1 MVENVEN
8 AMTITQ
14 LKSQVD
20 GLRDYLW
27 SSGLPN
33 PGDHVEQIS
42 YLLFLKMLEER
53 DDEKAELLGDKY
65 KPIFSGKNDK
75 YRWSKLLDK
84 SGRELLIFVRDELFP
99 FMSKVDSNNED
110 VSEYFHDAV
119 LKITKPDVLHD
130 LIQKIDN
137 EFPLEM
143 LDNDTK
149 GDLYEYLLSKMDA
162 AGELGQF
169 RTPRHLISFITEM
182 VNPQIGETV
191 VDPACGTG
199 GFLIAS
205 YFNILKNNSRP
216 ATLKDRKAYWGDL
229 LNDEKRK
236 KLEHS
241 TLYGFDVDQ
250 GMIRFARMNLL
261 LHGLEA
267 ENVKRRDAIAIEY
280 GQGEDKQYDIVLTNP
295 PFAGRIDKTRIKKDL
310 PIIATKTEILFL
322 GHAIQLLKNEGRCG
336 IIVPE
341 GLLFGNSTAHKDIR
355 RYLLESCDLQAV
367 VSMPSGAFMPYSG
380 VKTSVLIFQK
390 GRPTSKVWFYELD
403 DIGYGLRANPLP
415 VKENDIPDLLQKWK
429 SRATSEKSWITNIEE
444 IKKHDFIL
452 SATVY
457 RKRKNSNSTYID
469 PDNALEEAVTEQKDI
484 AEKLNKLKN
493 SQEQYAQSFDG
504 NNRRDWPTVTLNEAC
519 EFLDNMRKPV
529 KESERKPGQ
538 YPYYGANGQVGTI
551 DKYIFDE
558 PLILLAE
565 DGGNWEDPSK
575 PIAYMIIGK
584 SWVNNHAHVL
594 RPRKGFDIL
603 FVLHSIEH
611 KDVRNLISGTTR
623 GKLTKRA
630 AESIEIVKPPLELQM
645 DFAKRIKSLKEIYNS
660 QVDSAHKVKQ
670 ASNFLLKKYFGID

>member
-205 YFNILKNNSRP
+205 YFNILKSNSRP

-280 GQGEDKQYDIVLTNP
+280 GQEEDKQYDVVLTNP

-310 PIIATKTEILFL
+310 PIMATKTEILFL
-322 GHAIQLLKNEGRCG
+322 GHAIQLLRDKGRCG

-341 GLLFGNSTAHKDIR
+341 GLLFGNSSAHRDIR
-355 RYLLESCDLQAV
+355 RYLLEKCNLQAV
-367 VSMPSGAFMPYSG
+367 VSMPGGAFMPYSG

-390 GRPTSKVWFYELD
+390 GESTKKVWFYELRN
-403 DIGYGLRANPLP
+403 IGYSLGSRPTLIR
-415 VKENDIPDLLQKWK
+415 ESDIPDLLEKWK
-429 SRATSEKSWITNIEE
+429 TRTTSEQSWSATFEDIE
-444 IKKHDFIL
+444 KHDFML
-452 SATVY
+452 SASMY
-457 RKRKNSNSTYID
+457 KPRK
-469 PDNALEEAVTEQKDI
+469 
-484 AEKLNKLKN
+484 
-493 SQEQYAQSFDG
+493 
-504 NNRRDWPTVTLNEAC
+504 
-519 EFLDNMRKPV
+519 
-529 KESERKPGQ
+529 
-538 YPYYGANGQVGTI
+538 
-551 DKYIFDE
+551 
-558 PLILLAE
+558 
-565 DGGNWEDPSK
+565 
-575 PIAYMIIGK
+575 
-584 SWVNNHAHVL
+584 VNNLVHKA
-594 RPRKGFDIL
+594 PEKI
-603 FVLHSIEH
+603 IEE
-611 KDVRNLISGTTR
+611 LIQLQKETTN
-623 GKLTKRA
+623 
-630 AESIEIVKPPLELQM
+630 ELQ
-645 DFAKRIKSLKEIYNS
+645 SLYKDTKNE
-660 QVDSAHKVKQ
+660 
-670 ASNFLLKKYFGID
+670 

>member
-84 SGRELLIFVRDELFP
+84 SGRELLVFVRDELFP

-182 VNPQIGETV
+182 VDPQIGETI

-236 KLEHS
+236 RLEHS

-280 GQGEDKQYDIVLTNP
+280 GQEEDKQYDVVLTNP

-310 PIIATKTEILFL
+310 PIMATKTEILFL
-322 GHAIQLLKNEGRCG
+322 GHAIQLLRDKGRCG

-341 GLLFGNSTAHKDIR
+341 GLLFGNSSAHRDIR
-355 RYLLESCDLQAV
+355 RYLLEKCNLQAV
-367 VSMPSGAFMPYSG
+367 VSMPGGAFMPYSG

-390 GRPTSKVWFYELD
+390 GESTKKVWFYELRN
-403 DIGYGLRANPLP
+403 IGYSLGSRPTLIR
-415 VKENDIPDLLQKWK
+415 ESDIPDLLEKWK
-429 SRATSEKSWITNIEE
+429 TRTTSEQSWSATFEDIE
-444 IKKHDFIL
+444 KHDFML
-452 SATVY
+452 SASMY
-457 RKRKNSNSTYID
+457 KPRK
-469 PDNALEEAVTEQKDI
+469 
-484 AEKLNKLKN
+484 
-493 SQEQYAQSFDG
+493 
-504 NNRRDWPTVTLNEAC
+504 
-519 EFLDNMRKPV
+519 
-529 KESERKPGQ
+529 
-538 YPYYGANGQVGTI
+538 
-551 DKYIFDE
+551 
-558 PLILLAE
+558 
-565 DGGNWEDPSK
+565 
-575 PIAYMIIGK
+575 
-584 SWVNNHAHVL
+584 VNNLVHKA
-594 RPRKGFDIL
+594 PEKI
-603 FVLHSIEH
+603 IEE
-611 KDVRNLISGTTR
+611 LIQLQKET
-623 GKLTKRA
+623 A
-630 AESIEIVKPPLELQM
+630 NELQ
-645 DFAKRIKSLKEIYNS
+645 SLYKDTKNE
-660 QVDSAHKVKQ
+660 
-670 ASNFLLKKYFGID
+670 

>member
-14 LKSQVD
+14 LKSQID

-33 PGDHVEQIS
+33 PADHVEQIS

-53 DDEKAELLGDKY
+53 DDARTELLGDKY
-65 KPIFSGKNDK
+65 KSVFGGKNDK

-84 SGRELLIFVRDELFP
+84 SGRELLTFVRDELFP

-137 EFPLEM
+137 EFPLKM
-143 LDNDTK
+143 LDPDTK

-169 RTPRHLISFITEM
+169 RTPRHLINFITEM
-182 VNPQIGETV
+182 VNPQIDETV

-205 YFNILKNNSRP
+205 YFNILKNNSRS
-216 ATLKDRKAYWGDL
+216 ATLKERKFYWGDL

-236 KLEHS
+236 KLEYS
-241 TLYGFDVDQ
+241 TLYGYDVDQ

-280 GQGEDKQYDIVLTNP
+280 GQEEDKQYDVVLTNP

-322 GHAIQLLKNEGRCG
+322 GHTIQLLKDEGRCG

-341 GLLFGNSTAHKDIR
+341 GLLFGNSSAHKDIR
-355 RYLLESCDLQAV
+355 RYLLEKCDLQAV
-367 VSMPSGAFMPYSG
+367 ISMPGGAFMPYSG
-380 VKTSVLIFQK
+380 VKTSVLVFQK
-390 GRPTSKVWFYELD
+390 GKPTKKVWFYELEN
-403 DIGYGLRANPLP
+403 IGYSLGSRPLQI
-415 VKENDIPDLLQKWK
+415 KENDISDMLEKWK
-429 SRATSEKSWITNIEE
+429 GKEASEKSWSA
-444 IKKHDFIL
+444 DFEAIRKREFNL
-452 SATVY
+452 SAHTY
-457 RKRKNSNSTYID
+457 RPKRASSLAHRD
-469 PDNALEEAVTEQKDI
+469 PD
-484 AEKLNKLKN
+484 
-493 SQEQYAQSFDG
+493 
-504 NNRRDWPTVTLNEAC
+504 
-519 EFLDNMRKPV
+519 
-529 KESERKPGQ
+529 
-538 YPYYGANGQVGTI
+538 
-551 DKYIFDE
+551 
-558 PLILLAE
+558 LL
-565 DGGNWEDPSK
+565 
-575 PIAYMIIGK
+575 
-584 SWVNNHAHVL
+584 
-594 RPRKGFDIL
+594 
-603 FVLHSIEH
+603 
-611 KDVRNLISGTTR
+611 
-623 GKLTKRA
+623 
-630 AESIEIVKPPLELQM
+630 
-645 DFAKRIKSLKEIYNS
+645 LKEI
-660 QVDSAHKVKQ
+660 
-670 ASNFLLKKYFGID
+670 LKLEEENVNELRELKG

>member
-99 FMSKVDSNNED
+99 FLSKVDSNNED

-261 LHGLEA
+261 LHGLES
-267 ENVKRRDAIAIEY
+267 ENVKRKDAIAIEY
-280 GQGEDKQYDIVLTNP
+280 GQEEDKQYDIVLTNP

-322 GHAIQLLKNEGRCG
+322 GYAVQLLKDGGRCG

-341 GLLFGNSTAHKDIR
+341 GLLFGNSAAHKDIR
-355 RYLLESCDLQAV
+355 RYLLEKCDLQAV
-367 VSMPSGAFMPYSG
+367 VSMPSGAFMPYAG
-380 VKTSVLIFQK
+380 VKTSVLVFKK
-390 GRPTSKVWFYELD
+390 GGSTKRVWFYELHN
-403 DIGYGLRANPLP
+403 IGYSLGSRPMQ
-415 VKENDIPDLLQKWK
+415 VKENDIPDLLEKWK
-429 SRATSEKSWITNIEE
+429 TKALSDQSWYANFEE
-444 IKKHDFIL
+444 IRDRDFGL
-452 SATVY
+452 SAGLY
-457 RKRKNSNSTYID
+457 
-469 PDNALEEAVTEQKDI
+469 
-484 AEKLNKLKN
+484 
-493 SQEQYAQSFDG
+493 
-504 NNRRDWPTVTLNEAC
+504 
-519 EFLDNMRKPV
+519 
-529 KESERKPGQ
+529 
-538 YPYYGANGQVGTI
+538 
-551 DKYIFDE
+551 
-558 PLILLAE
+558 
-565 DGGNWEDPSK
+565 
-575 PIAYMIIGK
+575 
-584 SWVNNHAHVL
+584 
-594 RPRKGFDIL
+594 RPRKVVNSKQGSPDKIL
-603 FVLHSIEH
+603 EETL
-611 KDVRNLISGTTR
+611 
-623 GKLTKRA
+623 KLQ
-630 AESIEIVKPPLELQM
+630 EEIVE
-645 DFAKRIKSLKEIYNS
+645 DIKN
-660 QVDSAHKVKQ
+660 
-670 ASNFLLKKYFGID
+670 LKKMI

>member
-53 DDEKAELLGDKY
+53 DDEKAELLGNKY

-130 LIQKIDN
+130 LIQKIDS

-143 LDNDTK
+143 LYNDTK

-205 YFNILKNNSRP
+205 YFNILKSNSRP

-280 GQGEDKQYDIVLTNP
+280 GQEEDRQYDVVLTNP

-310 PIIATKTEILFL
+310 PIMATKTEILFL
-322 GHAIQLLKNEGRCG
+322 GHAIQLLKEGGRCG

-341 GLLFGNSTAHKDIR
+341 GLLFGNSSAHKDIR
-355 RYLLESCDLQAV
+355 RYLLEKCDLQAV
-367 VSMPSGAFMPYSG
+367 ISMPSGAFMPYSG

-390 GRPTSKVWFYELD
+390 GKSTKKVWFYELENV
-403 DIGYGLRANPLP
+403 GYSLGSRP
-415 VKENDIPDLLQKWK
+415 VPIKENSIPDMLEKWRT
-429 SRATSEKSWITNIEE
+429 RAVSKRSWLAGFDE
-444 IKKHDFIL
+444 IQKHDFNL
-452 SATVY
+452 SAGVY
-457 RKRKNSNSTYID
+457 KPIEKNAITHKD
-469 PDNALEEAVTEQKDI
+469 PNVLLEEIIRLQ
-484 AEKLNKLKN
+484 
-493 SQEQYAQSFDG
+493 
-504 NNRRDWPTVTLNEAC
+504 
-519 EFLDNMRKPV
+519 
-529 KESERKPGQ
+529 KES
-538 YPYYGANGQVGTI
+538 
-551 DKYIFDE
+551 
-558 PLILLAE
+558 AE
-565 DGGNWEDPSK
+565 D
-575 PIAYMIIGK
+575 
-584 SWVNNHAHVL
+584 
-594 RPRKGFDIL
+594 
-603 FVLHSIEH
+603 
-611 KDVRNLISGTTR
+611 LIH
-623 GKLTKRA
+623 
-630 AESIEIVKPPLELQM
+630 
-645 DFAKRIKSLKEIYNS
+645 LKEDMKNR
-660 QVDSAHKVKQ
+660 
-670 ASNFLLKKYFGID
+670 

>member
-14 LKSQVD
+14 LKSQID

-53 DDEKAELLGDKY
+53 DDDKAEIYGNKY
-65 KPIFSGKNDK
+65 KAIFGGKNDK
-75 YRWSKLLDK
+75 YRWSRLLDK

-191 VDPACGTG
+191 IDPACGTG

-205 YFNILKNNSRP
+205 YFNILKNNSRL

-236 KLEHS
+236 MLEHNA
-241 TLYGFDVDQ
+241 LYGFDVDQ

-267 ENVKRRDAIAIEY
+267 ENVKRKDAIAIEY
-280 GQGEDKQYDIVLTNP
+280 GQEEDKQYDVVLTNP

-322 GHAIQLLKNEGRCG
+322 GHAIQLLKDGGRGG

-341 GLLFGNSTAHKDIR
+341 GLLFGNSAAHKDIR
-355 RYLLESCDLQAV
+355 RYLLEKCDLQAV
-367 VSMPSGAFMPYSG
+367 ISMPNGVFMPYSG

-390 GRPTSKVWFYELD
+390 GKSTKRVWFYELD
-403 DIGYGLRANPLP
+403 NIGYSLGSRPAQI
-415 VKENDIPDLLQKWK
+415 KDNDIPVLLERWK
-429 SRATSEKSWITNIEE
+429 TKAISEQSWFADIEE
-444 IKKHDFIL
+444 IKKHDFNL
-452 SATVY
+452 SAILY
-457 RKRKNSNSTYID
+457 KPRKINNILHKD
-469 PDNALEEAVTEQKDI
+469 PNKLLEEA
-484 AEKLNKLKN
+484 LKF
-493 SQEQYAQSFDG
+493 QE
-504 NNRRDWPTVTLNEAC
+504 EA
-519 EFLDNMRKPV
+519 
-529 KESERKPGQ
+529 
-538 YPYYGANGQVGTI
+538 T
-551 DKYIFDE
+551 
-558 PLILLAE
+558 
-565 DGGNWEDPSK
+565 
-575 PIAYMIIGK
+575 
-584 SWVNNHAHVL
+584 
-594 RPRKGFDIL
+594 KG
-603 FVLHSIEH
+603 
-611 KDVRNLISGTTR
+611 
-623 GKLTKRA
+623 
-630 AESIEIVKPPLELQM
+630 
-645 DFAKRIKSLKEIYNS
+645 LKELEKEI
-660 QVDSAHKVKQ
+660 K
-670 ASNFLLKKYFGID
+670 

>member
-99 FMSKVDSNNED
+99 FLSKVDSNNED

-130 LIQKIDN
+130 LIEKIDN

-261 LHGLEA
+261 LHGLES
-267 ENVKRRDAIAIEY
+267 ENVKRKDAIAIEY
-280 GQGEDKQYDIVLTNP
+280 GQEEDKQYDIVLTNP

-322 GHAIQLLKNEGRCG
+322 GYAVQLLKDGGRCG

-341 GLLFGNSTAHKDIR
+341 GLLFGNSAAHKDIR
-355 RYLLESCDLQAV
+355 RYLLEKCDLQAV
-367 VSMPSGAFMPYSG
+367 VSMPSGAFMPYAG
-380 VKTSVLIFQK
+380 VKTSVLVFKK
-390 GRPTSKVWFYELD
+390 GGSTKRVWFYELHN
-403 DIGYGLRANPLP
+403 IGYSLGSRPMQ
-415 VKENDIPDLLQKWK
+415 VKENDIPDLLEKWK
-429 SRATSEKSWITNIEE
+429 TKALSDQSWYANFEE
-444 IKKHDFIL
+444 IRDRDFGL
-452 SATVY
+452 SAGLY
-457 RKRKNSNSTYID
+457 
-469 PDNALEEAVTEQKDI
+469 
-484 AEKLNKLKN
+484 
-493 SQEQYAQSFDG
+493 
-504 NNRRDWPTVTLNEAC
+504 
-519 EFLDNMRKPV
+519 
-529 KESERKPGQ
+529 
-538 YPYYGANGQVGTI
+538 
-551 DKYIFDE
+551 
-558 PLILLAE
+558 
-565 DGGNWEDPSK
+565 
-575 PIAYMIIGK
+575 
-584 SWVNNHAHVL
+584 
-594 RPRKGFDIL
+594 RPRKVVNSKQGSPDKIL
-603 FVLHSIEH
+603 EETL
-611 KDVRNLISGTTR
+611 
-623 GKLTKRA
+623 KLQ
-630 AESIEIVKPPLELQM
+630 EEIVE
-645 DFAKRIKSLKEIYNS
+645 DIKN
-660 QVDSAHKVKQ
+660 
-670 ASNFLLKKYFGID
+670 LKKMI

>member
-205 YFNILKNNSRP
+205 YFNILKSNSRP

-267 ENVKRRDAIAIEY
+267 ENVKRKDAIAIEY
-280 GQGEDKQYDIVLTNP
+280 GQEEDRQYDVVLTNP

-310 PIIATKTEILFL
+310 PIMATKTEILFL
-322 GHAIQLLKNEGRCG
+322 GHAIQLLKEGGRCG

-341 GLLFGNSTAHKDIR
+341 GLLFGNSSAHKDIR
-355 RYLLESCDLQAV
+355 RYLLEKCDLQAV
-367 VSMPSGAFMPYSG
+367 ISMPSGAFMPYSG
-380 VKTSVLIFQK
+380 VKTSVLVFHK
-390 GRPTSKVWFYELD
+390 GEPTKKVWFYELHN
-403 DIGYGLRANPLP
+403 IGYSLGSKPIP
-415 VKENDIPDLLQKWK
+415 IKENDIPDMLGKWK
-429 SRATSEKSWITNIEE
+429 TGAVSENSWSATFED
-444 IKKHDFIL
+444 IKKRDFSL
-452 SATVY
+452 SATLY
-457 RKRKNSNSTYID
+457 KPRKVNSAVHKD
-469 PDNALEEAVTEQKDI
+469 PSKLLEEAL
-484 AEKLNKLKN
+484 AL
-493 SQEQYAQSFDG
+493 QE
-504 NNRRDWPTVTLNEAC
+504 EA
-519 EFLDNMRKPV
+519 V
-529 KESERKPGQ
+529 KE
-538 YPYYGANGQVGTI
+538 
-551 DKYIFDE
+551 
-558 PLILLAE
+558 L
-565 DGGNWEDPSK
+565 
-575 PIAYMIIGK
+575 
-584 SWVNNHAHVL
+584 
-594 RPRKGFDIL
+594 
-603 FVLHSIEH
+603 
-611 KDVRNLISGTTR
+611 KD
-623 GKLTKRA
+623 
-630 AESIEIVKPPLELQM
+630 LQK
-645 DFAKRIKSLKEIYNS
+645 AIK
-660 QVDSAHKVKQ
+660 
-670 ASNFLLKKYFGID
+670 

>member
-84 SGRELLIFVRDELFP
+84 SGRELLVFVRDELFP

-182 VNPQIGETV
+182 VDPQIGETI

-236 KLEHS
+236 RLEHS

-280 GQGEDKQYDIVLTNP
+280 GQEEDKQYDVVLTNP

-310 PIIATKTEILFL
+310 PIMATKTEILFL
-322 GHAIQLLKNEGRCG
+322 GHAIQLLRDKGRCG

-341 GLLFGNSTAHKDIR
+341 GLLFGNSSAHRDIR
-355 RYLLESCDLQAV
+355 RYLLEKCNLQAV
-367 VSMPSGAFMPYSG
+367 VSMPGGAFMPYSG

-390 GRPTSKVWFYELD
+390 GESTKKVWFYELRN
-403 DIGYGLRANPLP
+403 IGYSLGSRPTLIR
-415 VKENDIPDLLQKWK
+415 ESDIPDLLEKWK
-429 SRATSEKSWITNIEE
+429 TRTTSEQSWSATFEDIE
-444 IKKHDFIL
+444 KHDFML
-452 SATVY
+452 SASMY
-457 RKRKNSNSTYID
+457 KPRK
-469 PDNALEEAVTEQKDI
+469 
-484 AEKLNKLKN
+484 
-493 SQEQYAQSFDG
+493 
-504 NNRRDWPTVTLNEAC
+504 
-519 EFLDNMRKPV
+519 
-529 KESERKPGQ
+529 
-538 YPYYGANGQVGTI
+538 
-551 DKYIFDE
+551 
-558 PLILLAE
+558 
-565 DGGNWEDPSK
+565 
-575 PIAYMIIGK
+575 
-584 SWVNNHAHVL
+584 VNNLVHKA
-594 RPRKGFDIL
+594 PEKI
-603 FVLHSIEH
+603 IEE
-611 KDVRNLISGTTR
+611 LIHLQKETTN
-623 GKLTKRA
+623 
-630 AESIEIVKPPLELQM
+630 ELQ
-645 DFAKRIKSLKEIYNS
+645 SLYKDTKNE
-660 QVDSAHKVKQ
+660 
-670 ASNFLLKKYFGID
+670 

>member
-119 LKITKPDVLHD
+119 LRITKPDVLHD

-149 GDLYEYLLSKMDA
+149 GDLYEYLLSKIDA

-199 GFLIAS
+199 GFLISS

-280 GQGEDKQYDIVLTNP
+280 GQEEDKQYDIVLTNP

-322 GHAIQLLKNEGRCG
+322 GHAIQLLKDRGRCG

-341 GLLFGNSTAHKDIR
+341 GLLFGNSSAHKDIK
-355 RYLLESCDLQAV
+355 RYLLEKCNLQAV
-367 VSMPSGAFMPYSG
+367 VSMPNGAFMPYSG

-390 GRPTSKVWFYELD
+390 GEPTKKVWFYELHN
-403 DIGYGLRANPLP
+403 IGYSLGSKPAPI
-415 VKENDIPDLLQKWK
+415 KENDIPNLLGKWETK
-429 SRATSEKSWITNIEE
+429 TVSEQSWIATIDD
-444 IKKHDFIL
+444 IKKHDFNL
-452 SATVY
+452 SATLY
-457 RKRKNSNSTYID
+457 KPRKANNSTHTD
-469 PDNALEEAVTEQKDI
+469 PNKLLEEALTLQEESVKG
-484 AEKLNKLKN
+484 LK
-493 SQEQYAQSFDG
+493 
-504 NNRRDWPTVTLNEAC
+504 
-519 EFLDNMRKPV
+519 
-529 KESERKPGQ
+529 
-538 YPYYGANGQVGTI
+538 
-551 DKYIFDE
+551 
-558 PLILLAE
+558 
-565 DGGNWEDPSK
+565 
-575 PIAYMIIGK
+575 
-584 SWVNNHAHVL
+584 
-594 RPRKGFDIL
+594 
-603 FVLHSIEH
+603 
-611 KDVRNLISGTTR
+611 
-623 GKLTKRA
+623 
-630 AESIEIVKPPLELQM
+630 ELQ
-645 DFAKRIKSLKEIYNS
+645 KVIK
-660 QVDSAHKVKQ
+660 
-670 ASNFLLKKYFGID
+670 

>member
-53 DDEKAELLGDKY
+53 DDDKAQIYGDKY

-84 SGRELLIFVRDELFP
+84 SGRELLVFVRDELFP

-169 RTPRHLISFITEM
+169 RTPRHLISFITAM
-182 VNPQIGETV
+182 VNPQIGETI

-216 ATLKDRKAYWGDL
+216 TTLKDRKAYWGDL
-229 LNDEKRK
+229 LNDERRK

-241 TLYGFDVDQ
+241 ALYGFDVDQ

-267 ENVKRRDAIAIEY
+267 ENVKRKDAIAIEY
-280 GQGEDKQYDIVLTNP
+280 GQEEDKQYDIVLTNP

-310 PIIATKTEILFL
+310 PILATKTEILFL
-322 GHAIQLLKNEGRCG
+322 GHAIQLLKDRGRCG

-341 GLLFGNSTAHKDIR
+341 GLLFGSTSAHRDIR
-355 RYLLESCDLQAV
+355 RYLLEKCNLQAV
-367 VSMPSGAFMPYSG
+367 ISMPSGAFMPYSG
-380 VKTSVLIFQK
+380 VKTSILVFQK
-390 GRPTSKVWFYELD
+390 GEPTKQVWFYELHN
-403 DIGYGLRANPLP
+403 IGYSLGSKPISI
-415 VKENDIPDLLQKWK
+415 KENDIPDLLEKWK
-429 SRATSEKSWITNIEE
+429 AKTPSERSWFATLDD
-444 IKKHDFIL
+444 IKKHDFNL
-452 SATVY
+452 SATLY
-457 RKRKNSNSTYID
+457 KPRKIDNSIHKD
-469 PDNALEEAVTEQKDI
+469 PSRLLEETLTLQEDVIKE
-484 AEKLNKLKN
+484 LK
-493 SQEQYAQSFDG
+493 
-504 NNRRDWPTVTLNEAC
+504 
-519 EFLDNMRKPV
+519 
-529 KESERKPGQ
+529 
-538 YPYYGANGQVGTI
+538 
-551 DKYIFDE
+551 
-558 PLILLAE
+558 
-565 DGGNWEDPSK
+565 
-575 PIAYMIIGK
+575 
-584 SWVNNHAHVL
+584 
-594 RPRKGFDIL
+594 
-603 FVLHSIEH
+603 
-611 KDVRNLISGTTR
+611 
-623 GKLTKRA
+623 
-630 AESIEIVKPPLELQM
+630 ELQKM
-645 DFAKRIKSLKEIYNS
+645 IK
-660 QVDSAHKVKQ
+660 
-670 ASNFLLKKYFGID
+670 

>member
-205 YFNILKNNSRP
+205 YFNILKSNSRP

-280 GQGEDKQYDIVLTNP
+280 GQEEDKQYDVVLTNP

-310 PIIATKTEILFL
+310 PIMATKTEILFL
-322 GHAIQLLKNEGRCG
+322 GHAIQLLRDKGRCG

-341 GLLFGNSTAHKDIR
+341 GLLFGNSSAHRDIR
-355 RYLLESCDLQAV
+355 RYLLEKCNLQAV
-367 VSMPSGAFMPYSG
+367 VSMPGGAFMPYSG

-390 GRPTSKVWFYELD
+390 GESTKKVWFYELRN
-403 DIGYGLRANPLP
+403 IGYSLGSRPTLIR
-415 VKENDIPDLLQKWK
+415 ESDIPDLLEKWK
-429 SRATSEKSWITNIEE
+429 TRTTSEQSWSATFEDIE
-444 IKKHDFIL
+444 KHDFML
-452 SATVY
+452 SASMY
-457 RKRKNSNSTYID
+457 KPRK
-469 PDNALEEAVTEQKDI
+469 
-484 AEKLNKLKN
+484 
-493 SQEQYAQSFDG
+493 
-504 NNRRDWPTVTLNEAC
+504 
-519 EFLDNMRKPV
+519 
-529 KESERKPGQ
+529 
-538 YPYYGANGQVGTI
+538 
-551 DKYIFDE
+551 
-558 PLILLAE
+558 
-565 DGGNWEDPSK
+565 
-575 PIAYMIIGK
+575 
-584 SWVNNHAHVL
+584 VNNLVHKA
-594 RPRKGFDIL
+594 PEKI
-603 FVLHSIEH
+603 IEE
-611 KDVRNLISGTTR
+611 LIQLQKET
-623 GKLTKRA
+623 A
-630 AESIEIVKPPLELQM
+630 NELQ
-645 DFAKRIKSLKEIYNS
+645 SLYKDTKNE
-660 QVDSAHKVKQ
+660 
-670 ASNFLLKKYFGID
+670 

>member
-1 MVENVEN
+1 MVEN

-14 LKSQVD
+14 LKSQID

-33 PGDHVEQIS
+33 PADHVEQIS

-65 KPIFSGKNDK
+65 SPIFSGKNDK

-143 LDNDTK
+143 LDPDTK

-216 ATLKDRKAYWGDL
+216 TTLRDRWGDL

-236 KLEHS
+236 KLEQS

-267 ENVKRRDAIAIEY
+267 ENVKRKDAIAIEY
-280 GQGEDKQYDIVLTNP
+280 GQEEDRQYDVVLTNP

-322 GHAIQLLKNEGRCG
+322 GHAIQLLKDNGRCG

-341 GLLFGNSTAHKDIR
+341 GLLFGNTSAHKEIR
-355 RYLLESCDLQAV
+355 RYLLEKCNLQAV
-367 VSMPSGAFMPYSG
+367 ISMPSGAFMPYSG

-390 GRPTSKVWFYELD
+390 GEPTKKVWFYELHN
-403 DIGYGLRANPLP
+403 IGYGLGSKPTPIR
-415 VKENDIPDLLQKWK
+415 ENDIPDMLEKWK
-429 SRATSEKSWITNIEE
+429 TKIVSEQSWFATFDD
-444 IKKHDFIL
+444 IKRHDFNL
-452 SATVY
+452 TATLY
-457 RKRKNSNSTYID
+457 KPRKVSNTIHKD
-469 PDNALEEAVTEQKDI
+469 PNKLLEEALTLQEDAVKG
-484 AEKLNKLKN
+484 LK
-493 SQEQYAQSFDG
+493 
-504 NNRRDWPTVTLNEAC
+504 
-519 EFLDNMRKPV
+519 
-529 KESERKPGQ
+529 
-538 YPYYGANGQVGTI
+538 
-551 DKYIFDE
+551 
-558 PLILLAE
+558 
-565 DGGNWEDPSK
+565 
-575 PIAYMIIGK
+575 
-584 SWVNNHAHVL
+584 
-594 RPRKGFDIL
+594 
-603 FVLHSIEH
+603 
-611 KDVRNLISGTTR
+611 
-623 GKLTKRA
+623 
-630 AESIEIVKPPLELQM
+630 ELQK
-645 DFAKRIKSLKEIYNS
+645 AIK
-660 QVDSAHKVKQ
+660 
-670 ASNFLLKKYFGID
+670 

>member
-65 KPIFSGKNDK
+65 KPIFSGKNDR

-205 YFNILKNNSRP
+205 YFNILKSNSRP
-216 ATLKDRKAYWGDL
+216 ATLKDKKAYWGDL

-280 GQGEDKQYDIVLTNP
+280 GQEEDKLYDVVLTNP

-310 PIIATKTEILFL
+310 PIMATKTEILFL
-322 GHAIQLLKNEGRCG
+322 GHAIQLLKDNGRCG

-341 GLLFGNSTAHKDIR
+341 GLLFGDTSAHVDIR
-355 RYLLESCDLQAV
+355 RYLLEKCDLQAV
-367 VSMPSGAFMPYSG
+367 ISMPSGAFMPYSG

-390 GRPTSKVWFYELD
+390 GKPTKKVWFYELD
-403 DIGYGLRANPLP
+403 NIGYSLGSKPISI
-415 VKENDIPDLLQKWK
+415 KENDIPDLLEKWK
-429 SRATSEKSWITNIEE
+429 DKKYSEHSWLASTEE
-444 IKKHDFIL
+444 ILKLDYNL
-452 SATVY
+452 SA
-457 RKRKNSNSTYID
+457 RTYKPLKANNLKYKEPNKILD
-469 PDNALEEAVTEQKDI
+469 EVIE
-484 AEKLNKLKN
+484 LNC
-493 SQEQYAQSFDG
+493 S
-504 NNRRDWPTVTLNEAC
+504 
-519 EFLDNMRKPV
+519 
-529 KESERKPGQ
+529 
-538 YPYYGANGQVGTI
+538 
-551 DKYIFDE
+551 
-558 PLILLAE
+558 
-565 DGGNWEDPSK
+565 
-575 PIAYMIIGK
+575 IGK
-584 SWVNNHAHVL
+584 
-594 RPRKGFDIL
+594 
-603 FVLHSIEH
+603 
-611 KDVRNLISGTTR
+611 
-623 GKLTKRA
+623 
-630 AESIEIVKPPLELQM
+630 ELQELQKM
-645 DFAKRIKSLKEIYNS
+645 IK
-660 QVDSAHKVKQ
+660 
-670 ASNFLLKKYFGID
+670 